1 MMISMRRAFTLS
13 TGREDEQVCPLVDE
27 LSGTRAYEKVLGC
40 ALGSEEKLFCYNVR
54 LGVQSFVVVS
64 NEDGHIADAA
74 AKVMIPS
81 VAPDPLLNAALPQ
94 ALRSTAYFS

>member
-1 MMISMRRAFTLS
+1 M
-13 TGREDEQVCPLVDE
+13 DE

-40 ALGSEEKLFCYNVR
+40 ALCSEEKSFCYNVR
-54 LGVQSFVVVS
+54 LGVHSFDVVS

-81 VAPDPLLNAALPQ
+81 VAPDPH
-94 ALRSTAYFS
+94 